1 MQFVLLQVTTMEEA
15 SKEGQI
21 FVTATGCLDIITGDH
36 FLNMRNDSIVCNIGH
51 FDCEISVAWL
61 EKNAVEKLNIKPQVQ
76 QYKYTICWWALFCEK
91 ENRSFCRSITF
102 DSVAWRHEIHHVTKT
117 HLMYCLSLILNIK
130 SYYSYNTELG

>member
-1 MQFVLLQVTTMEEA
+1 MQFVFLQVTTMEEA

-51 FDCEISVAWL
+51 FDCEVNIAWL

-76 QYKYTICWWALFCEK
+76 RY
-91 ENRSFCRSITF
+91 
-102 DSVAWRHEIHHVTKT
+102 
-117 HLMYCLSLILNIK
+117 
-130 SYYSYNTELG
+130 